1 MSNRFD
7 SDGSHKLH
15 ITDRFYRLI
24 SFLIFVTVTVMFF
37 IAVDETGRGAVRKQ
51 QESLESAVSRDIV
64 QCYAIEGRYPPS
76 LEYMEEHYGLVYDK
90 SAFFIDY
97 QPIGS
102 NLYPDVT
109 IILIDDGN

>member
-1 MSNRFD
+1 M
-7 SDGSHKLH
+7 
-15 ITDRFYRLI
+15 
-24 SFLIFVTVTVMFF
+24 
-37 IAVDETGRGAVRKQ
+37 
-51 QESLESAVSRDIV
+51 

-90 SAFFIDY
+90 DIFFVDY

-109 IILIDDGN
+109 VISIGGEG